1 MLASDRHQ
9 GNMEQIW
16 DEKSS
21 WFFHRTEKS
30 KEKFENRLV
39 FRLIRDRVLLQENS
53 RILDIGCGTG
63 RHLLE
68 FSKYSSHLTGTD
80 ISSKMLTYAKE
91 KLEKVSNLHLLHG
104 NWMELF
110 SKENEY
116 DFVFASMTPAISL
129 VEHIERMCFISRK
142 YCMMERFVSHVD
154 SVREEIQAMLGRA
167 LNRLHQN
174 EKEYSYAVWNIVWN
188 LGYFPEI
195 LYETEEYEEEK
206 TVEEY

>member
-53 RILDIGCGTG
+53 HILDIGCGTG

-91 KLEKVSNLHLLHG
+91 KLEKVS
-104 NWMELF
+104 
-110 SKENEY
+110 K
-116 DFVFASMTPAISL
+116 D
-129 VEHIERMCFISRK
+129 RK
-142 YCMMERFVSHVD
+142 STRLNSSHAN
-154 SVREEIQAMLGRA
+154 I
-167 LNRLHQN
+167 
-174 EKEYSYAVWNIVWN
+174 SYAVFCLKKKN
-188 LGYFPEI
+188 
-195 LYETEEYEEEK
+195 
-206 TVEEY
+206 